1 MTSQLKIIKEYNYE
15 DETGKLLYQIVRYE
29 PKGFSQRRPD
39 GKGGWIPNVSG
50 VERVLYRLSQL
61 IRAPLDEWIF
71 ITEGE
76 KDADRISSL
85 GFTAATASGGTGKWL
100 ESYNEYFR
108 NRCVAILP
116 DNDQPG
122 RTHAQSIAES
132 ICDVAKRVKII
143 NLAGLPDKGD
153 VSDFLDAGH
162 TMGQINL
169 LVDDTPEYIKNKS
182 WTSRADV
189 VSLDFVQPQE
199 IDWLWQERIPLG
211 MLTIIAGDPGVGKS
225 FLSLYIASLVTTANP
240 TPDNTIPAYG
250 SVIIL
255 SAEDSLEHVI
265 RPRLEALG
273 ADVTKIKAIRC
284 VRRKDAQG
292 NETTDHFN
300 IQTDRFELERILEET
315 PDAKMVTIDPLSA
328 YFGSV
333 DTHKDSN
340 VRSVLAPLVEMAGRF
355 NIALVCILHLNK
367 GSSSK
372 ACYRTMGSLAFPA
385 AARTVWL
392 VSPEPTP
399 AAFCESRSGGN
410 SQRRLFIPAKNNLLK
425 DPTTLAFSI
434 IGGRVVF
441 DNQPVDITADDVFAN
456 KGKREEGELQLA
468 IEFLEEIFQ
477 SASSIPAK
485 EIFKLAKTEGY
496 NQKTLN
502 RAKKELGVTSY
513 RDDDE
518 EGNNVWYW
526 RRKRKE
532 EDEYTRKVKSSLKK
546 LNLPKLP
553 NF

>member
-1 MTSQLKIIKEYNYE
+1 MTNQPKIIKEYNYE
-15 DETGKLLYQIVRYE
+15 DETGKLLYQVVRYE
-29 PKGFSQRRPD
+29 PKSFSQRRPD

-50 VERVLYRLSQL
+50 VERVLYKLSQI
-61 IRAPLDEWIF
+61 IRAPLDEWLF

-76 KDADRISSL
+76 KDTDRISSC
-85 GFTAATASGGTGKWL
+85 GFTATTASGGTGKWL

-108 NRCVAILP
+108 NRYIAILP

-122 RTHAQSIAES
+122 RVHAESIAES
-132 ICDVAKRVKII
+132 ICDVVKCVKIV
-143 NLAGLPDKGD
+143 NLPGLPDKGD

-169 LVDDTPEYIKNKS
+169 LVDDTPEYIKNDS

-199 IDWLWQERIPLG
+199 IDWLWHERIPLG

-225 FLSLYIASLVTTANP
+225 FLSLYIASLITTANP

-315 PDAKMVTIDPLSA
+315 ADAKLVIIDPLSA

-392 VSPEPTP
+392 VSHEPGVP
-399 AAFCESRSGGN
+399 N
-410 SQRRLFIPAKNNLLK
+410 SNRRLFIAAKHNILK
-425 DPTTLAFSI
+425 EPKTLAFEI
-434 IGGRVVF
+434 KDNLVVF
-441 DNQPVDITADDVFAN
+441 DNQPVNITADDVFSS
-456 KGKREEGELQLA
+456 KSSRENSEVQRAVEW
-468 IEFLEEIFQ
+468 LEELLSGTKSMRAREVFAQ
-477 SASSIPAK
+477 AEDEGFK
-485 EIFKLAKTEGY
+485 ERTLKT
-496 NQKTLN
+496 
-502 RAKKELGVTSY
+502 AKKELGVKSY
-513 RDDDE
+513 QRYDDE
-518 EGNNVWYW
+518 GNRIWYW
-526 RRKRKE
+526 
-532 EDEYTRKVKSSLKK
+532 SLKGDADK
-546 LNLPKLP
+546 YQMKLP
-553 NF
+553 IKVPPMPKFKMSKLADPKNYI

>member
-1 MTSQLKIIKEYNYE
+1 MTSQPQIIKEYNYE
-15 DETGKLLYQIVRYE
+15 DQTGKLLYQVLRYE

-39 GKGGWIPNVSG
+39 GNGGWIGNVSG
-50 VERVLYRLSQL
+50 AEKVLYKLGQL
-61 IRAPLDEWIF
+61 IRADLDEWIF

-76 KDADRISSL
+76 KDADRISSC
-85 GFTAATASGGTGKWL
+85 GFTATTASGGTGKWL

-122 RTHAQSIAES
+122 RAHAQSIAES
-132 ICDVAKRVKII
+132 ICDVAKSVKII
-143 NLAGLPDKGD
+143 ELPGLKDKGD

-162 TMGQINL
+162 TMGEINL
-169 LVDDTPEYIKNKS
+169 LVDDEPSYIKNES
-182 WTSRADV
+182 WISRAEV
-189 VSLDFVQPQE
+189 VSLDFVEPQE

-240 TPDNTIPAYG
+240 TPDNTIPAFG

-315 PDAKMVTIDPLSA
+315 PDVKLVIIDPLSA

-392 VSPEPTP
+392 VSPEPGVP
-399 AAFCESRSGGN
+399 N
-410 SQRRLFIPAKNNLLK
+410 SSRRLFIAAKHNILK
-425 DPTTLAFSI
+425 EPKTLAFEI
-434 IGGRVVF
+434 IENKVIF

-456 KGKREEGELQLA
+456 KGKREESELAIA
-468 IEFLEEIFQ
+468 IEFLEEVFQ
-477 SASSIPAK
+477 SVSSISAK
-485 EIFKLAKTEGY
+485 EVYKLAKTEGY

-502 RAKKELGVTSY
+502 RAKKELGITSY

-526 RRKRKE
+526 MRKRKE
-532 EDEYTRKVKSSLKK
+532 EDEYTRKVKSSLKQ